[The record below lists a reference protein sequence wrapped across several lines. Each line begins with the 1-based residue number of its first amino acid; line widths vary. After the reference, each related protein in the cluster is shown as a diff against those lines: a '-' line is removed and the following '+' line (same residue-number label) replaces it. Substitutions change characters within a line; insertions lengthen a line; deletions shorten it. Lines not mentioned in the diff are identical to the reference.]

1 MKTNIYSKIML
12 AAFAAASCVS
22 CTEDTPVLNTETLS
36 EIQFTAVGNVSRT
49 SLADGNAVVWNK
61 SDMIGIFA
69 SGDADVYQFTNNLET
84 DGQAEATFTGVAPE
98 DAEAYYALYPY
109 SESSTL
115 NGTTITTV
123 LSGSQTAMAGTFANN
138 LNISVATATA
148 ENELQFKNVCG
159 LIKFQLTNVDGITA
173 ITLLSND
180 EGQDISGTLS
190 VDMNSS
196 TATNTEGNNSISLIA
211 ENGFQTGADYYMV
224 VPPVTFSNG
233 FKIRLSDGRY
243 AEGRTDY
250 VVEAGK
256 INTISISES
265 DLTQGEVSTKDIT
278 ISSIEEIAPE
288 NGSDRLKLTLPEGV
302 TVGSFDTEDLSD
314 FEITVT
320 NNGDGETKLT
330 VVSVTKVEG
339 ANDVIVTLA
348 EDTPVYFDDELS
360 VSYNGDKIKAITGD
374 NVNLST
380 DDNTTY
386 QGFVNLIYSQDFESY
401 KDSDP
406 LTNFVKW
413 NQEGWSISL
422 SSENESKVLKTYG
435 AKLSGN
441 YLKIEPTVAYKKNGY
456 YTLQLDA
463 YASVG
468 WGAYILLQ
476 VENNDSPVAKL
487 SNTKVNTI
495 ENLKMDFILE
505 NFIYTNTAGTTLDL
519 NGTIALKVCLP
530 TRDDSGWID
539 NIKLYERDCRNPYT
553 AE

>member
-1 MKTNIYSKIML
+1 MKANIYSKIML
-12 AAFAAASCVS
+12 AAFVAASCVS

-49 SLADGNAVVWNK
+49 SLADENAVVWNK

-69 SGDADVYQFTNNLET
+69 SGDADVYQFSNNLET
-84 DGQAEATFTGVAPE
+84 DGQAVATFTGVAPE

-115 NGTTITTV
+115 SGTTITTV

-148 ENELQFKNVCG
+148 ENKLQFTNVCG
-159 LIKFQLTNVDGITA
+159 LIKFQLTDVDGITA
-173 ITLLSND
+173 ITLQSND
-180 EGQDISGTLS
+180 EGPDISGTLS
-190 VDMNSS
+190 VDMSSS
-196 TATNTEGNNSISLIA
+196 TATITEGNNSISLIA
-211 ENGFQTGADYYMV
+211 ENGFLRGTDYYMV

-243 AEGRTDY
+243 AEGRTGY

-256 INTISISES
+256 INTISISKS

-302 TVGSFDTEDLSD
+302 TVGSFDADDLST
-314 FEITVT
+314 FEIKVT

-330 VVSVTKVEG
+330 VKSVTKGEG

-348 EDTPVYFDDELS
+348 EETPVYFDDELS
-360 VSYNGDKIKAITGD
+360 VSYNGDKIKANTGD

-386 QGFVNLIYSQDFESY
+386 QGFVNLIYSQDFES
-401 KDSDP
+401 S
-406 LTNFVKW
+406 TNLLDFVMW
-413 NQEGWSISL
+413 DQVGWSIS
-422 SSENESKVLKTYG
+422 SENGSNVLKTDG
-435 AKLSGN
+435 AENPNN
-441 YLKIEPTVAYKKNGY
+441 YLIIEPAVAYKKNGY

-468 WGAYILLQ
+468 WVAYILLQ
-476 VENNDSPVAKL
+476 KDGVWSDVVKL

-495 ENLKMDFILE
+495 ENLEMDFILD
-505 NFIYTNTAGTTLDL
+505 NFIYTKTTDKTLEL
-519 NGTIALKVCLP
+519 NGNIALQVYLP
-530 TRDDSGWID
+530 KADNSGWID

>member
-1 MKTNIYSKIML
+1 ML
-12 AAFAAASCVS
+12 AAFVAASCVS

-49 SLADGNAVVWNK
+49 SLADENAVVWNK

-69 SGDADVYQFTNNLET
+69 SGDADVYQFSNNLET
-84 DGQAEATFTGVAPE
+84 DGQAVATFTGVAPE

-115 NGTTITTV
+115 SGTTITTV

-148 ENELQFKNVCG
+148 ENKLQFTNVCG
-159 LIKFQLTNVDGITA
+159 LIKFQLTDVDGITA
-173 ITLLSND
+173 ITLQSND
-180 EGQDISGTLS
+180 EGPDISGTLS
-190 VDMNSS
+190 VDMSSS
-196 TATNTEGNNSISLIA
+196 TATITEGNNSISLIA
-211 ENGFQTGADYYMV
+211 ENGFLRGTDYYMV

-243 AEGRTDY
+243 AEGRTGY

-256 INTISISES
+256 INTISISKS

-302 TVGSFDTEDLSD
+302 TVGSFDADDLST
-314 FEITVT
+314 FEIKVT

-330 VVSVTKVEG
+330 VKSVTKGEG

-348 EDTPVYFDDELS
+348 EETPVYFDDELS
-360 VSYNGDKIKAITGD
+360 VSYNGDKIKANTGD

-386 QGFVNLIYSQDFESY
+386 QGFVNLIYSQDFES
-401 KDSDP
+401 S
-406 LTNFVKW
+406 TNLLDFVMW
-413 NQEGWSISL
+413 DQVGWSIS
-422 SSENESKVLKTYG
+422 SENGSNVLKTDG
-435 AKLSGN
+435 AENPNN
-441 YLKIEPTVAYKKNGY
+441 YLIIEPAVAYKKNGY

-468 WGAYILLQ
+468 WVAYILLQ
-476 VENNDSPVAKL
+476 KDGVWSDVVKL

-495 ENLKMDFILE
+495 ENLEMDFILD
-505 NFIYTNTAGTTLDL
+505 NFIYTKTTDKTLEL
-519 NGTIALKVCLP
+519 NGNIALQVYLP
-530 TRDDSGWID
+530 KADNSGWID